1 MAFRFGRGKLWLVA
15 EYTVTFN
22 FDGLH
27 LGLSARTGR
36 ILERAAFLLTEI
48 HGAERN
54 SGLLPKVQGPAI
66 PVQLTP
72 RPLQEVQGESE
83 RWVIASA
90 LRDCIE
96 EISLFLEKTRELC
109 AAVALFEHAS
119 VPAERWN
126 DLVVG
131 PARGFGKL
139 NFPDKLAFLRTAYG
153 EDLLPQSIEHIA
165 TLNAARNCLVH
176 RHGVA
181 GADDCKTSD
190 CLTVKWRSFEL
201 HGRAPDGTEFP
212 LVPLQTLVAQTQV
225 FMRYGTVERVFKLG
239 DTISFTPADLSG
251 IWLTLHFFGAATAEN
266 VVKLA
271 KAKGLV
277 VDAPEAP
284 EGPAA
289 TAEVA
294 E

>member
-1 MAFRFGRGKLWLVA
+1 MAN
-15 EYTVTFN
+15 YTVTFDFN
-22 FDGLH
+22 ALH
-27 LGLSARTGR
+27 RGLSARTGR

-48 HGAERN
+48 LGADKN
-54 SGLLPKVQGPAI
+54 AGLLPNVQGPAI
-66 PVQLTP
+66 PVQLPP
-72 RPLQEVQGESE
+72 RPLHDIQVEAE
-83 RWVIASA
+83 RWVITSA
-90 LRDCIE
+90 MRDCIE
-96 EISLFLEKTRELC
+96 EVSTFLEKTRELC
-109 AAVALFEHAS
+109 AAVALFEQGV
-119 VPAERWN
+119 VPTEKWN
-126 DLVVG
+126 EQVIE
-131 PARGFGKL
+131 PAKTFDRL
-139 NFPDKLAFLRTAYG
+139 TFPDKIDLLRREYG
-153 EDLLPQSIEHIA
+153 DNLLPQTIGHII

-176 RHGVA
+176 RQGKLSER
-181 GADDCKTSD
+181 DCKVGD

-289 TAEVA
+289 TGEVT